1 MTVQKVFA
9 RSEMKYLVTADQR
22 ERIEDAMHG
31 HMRSDE
37 FGRSVVRSVY
47 YDTPDNLL
55 IRRSLSSPVYKEKLR
70 LRSYSQA
77 SEDSA
82 VYAEVKKKYD
92 SVVYKR
98 RVKMSCGSAE
108 RYLCGGWHDS
118 MEGLPTDERKR
129 FLGTQVANEID
140 FMLERY
146 GELQA
151 AAFVSCEREAFYAL
165 DDHEFRVTFDDNI
178 LGRDTDLSLMSGV
191 GGISLLEPGQS
202 LMEIKSGGAIPLW
215 MCEELSRDRLF
226 RTPFSKYGLIYRR
239 LIEPRKKIIIGG
251 KENASEFVCG
261 IV

>member
-9 RSEMKYLVTADQR
+9 RSEIKYLVTSKQR
-22 ERIEDAMHG
+22 ERIENAMSG
-31 HMRSDE
+31 CMRPDE

-77 SEDSA
+77 SENSA

-98 RVKMSCGSAE
+98 RVKMSCGDAE
-108 RYLCGGWHDS
+108 RYLGGGWRDCAD
-118 MEGLPTDERKR
+118 GLPTDERKK
-129 FLGTQVANEID
+129 FLGTQVAKEID

-146 GELQA
+146 GELQP
-151 AAFVSCEREAFYAL
+151 AAFVSCAREAFYAL
-165 DDHEFRVTFDDNI
+165 DDHEFRVTFDDDI
-178 LGRDTDLSLMSGV
+178 RGRDTELSLTSGV
-191 GGISLLEPGQS
+191 GGISLLESGQS
-202 LMEIKSGGAIPLW
+202 LMEIKAGEAIPLW
-215 MCEELSRDRLF
+215 MCDVLSREKLF
-226 RTPFSKYGLIYRR
+226 RTSFSKYGRVYTR